1 VTIHFPWGS
10 LLRGAL
16 GLDEIALRGIGSLL
30 APGGRLEILAS
41 VVPSDRVDGLDCLD
55 GAAEEAIRRGW
66 LAAGLD
72 LVSMRPASSLEVLGS
87 GSTWAR
93 RLGPRRPVWRL
104 EGARSSSIEE

>member
-41 VVPSDRVDGLDCLD
+41 VVPSDQLDGLDCLD
-55 GAAEEAIRRGW
+55 GAAEEAVRRAW

-87 GSTWAR
+87 GSAWAR

-104 EGARSSSIEE
+104 EGARSSSIEG